1 MLFRSLGPVDTG
13 YMDAATLRA
22 VDAMFPSGRT
32 ARPQDPAR
40 LICWLLTDD
49 ASWVTGQVIST
60 EGGFRR

>member
-1 MLFRSLGPVDTG
+1 MCSSDL

-22 VDAMFPSGRT
+22 VDAMFPAGRT